1 MKNKGGI
8 TVKKCIALLLVV
20 VLLPVFSLADL
31 PDISGLSYD
40 ELLQL
45 RDQVNLAIMNS
56 PEYQEITLPVGLWT
70 VGVDIPA
77 GTWLITPLD
86 GQYLNLWYGDVLNE
100 SGTDAGYGWDWVNG
114 YNKTMS
120 TRKNKDGSWKD
131 PDKPHSVTITM
142 KEGWYL
148 RTGGAVVLTP
158 GTPKN

>member
-1 MKNKGGI
+1 MKKLLAVVLI
-8 TVKKCIALLLVV
+8 IALF
-20 VLLPVFSLADL
+20 LPASVLADI

-45 RDQVNLAIMNS
+45 RDQVNIAIMNS

-70 VGVDIPA
+70 VGVDFPA

-86 GQYLNLWYGDVLNE
+86 NQYFNLWYGDVLNE
-100 SGTDAGYGWDWVNG
+100 SGTDGGYGWDWING
-114 YNKTMS
+114 YNQTMS
-120 TRKNKDGSWKD
+120 TKKNNDGTWKD
-131 PDKPHSVTITM
+131 PNKPHFVTITM

-148 RTGGAVVLTP
+148 KTGGTVILTP